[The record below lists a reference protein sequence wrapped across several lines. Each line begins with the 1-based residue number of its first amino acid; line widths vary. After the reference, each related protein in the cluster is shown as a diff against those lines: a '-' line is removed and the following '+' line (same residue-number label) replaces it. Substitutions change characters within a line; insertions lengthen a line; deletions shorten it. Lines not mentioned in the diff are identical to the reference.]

1 MSSVRAHAG
10 LENNF
15 ISILYKDVPK
25 KTKILERNRNAHFN
39 KKLQKQIM
47 IISHLKN
54 KDNESKNTIVI
65 VKFKQQQNLVQKSE

>member
-10 LENNF
+10 FKNNF

-39 KKLQKQIM
+39 KKLRKQIM
-47 IISHLKN
+47 IIL
-54 KDNESKNTIVI
+54 
-65 VKFKQQQNLVQKSE
+65 

>member
-1 MSSVRAHAG
+1 MRAHAG

-25 KTKILERNRNAHFN
+25 KTKILERNRNARFN

-47 IISHLKN
+47 IISRLKN
-54 KDNESKNTIVI
+54 KGNESKNTIDI
-65 VKFKQQQNLVQKSE
+65 VNFKQQQNLVQKSE